1 MIEELKDCSVLS
13 AEKISEWTR
22 HGPVLAYVHEYL
34 LRGWPSDDKSPDLAA
49 YRVRKDE
56 LSVQDGCVI
65 WSARVVIPQQG
76 RQHVMCELHAAHPGI
91 NRMKGL
97 ARSYIW
103 WLGMDSDLENLVR
116 KSAHVE
122 KTSMRL
128 LLHRYIHGSFQM
140 VRGSEFMWTMLAPL
154 R

>member
-1 MIEELKDCSVLS
+1 MMSK
-13 AEKISEWTR
+13 
-22 HGPVLAYVHEYL
+22 
-34 LRGWPSDDKSPDLAA
+34 
-49 YRVRKDE
+49 
-56 LSVQDGCVI
+56 
-65 WSARVVIPQQG
+65 
-76 RQHVMCELHAAHPGI
+76 LHAAHPGI

-116 KSAHVE
+116 KSAPVE

-128 LLHRYIHGSFQM
+128 LLHRYIHVSFQM